1 MVKRICIDCKEELD
15 SSKFNFRKFK
25 TKIDFKTRCKE
36 CYKTHHTKV
45 MENRRNTF
53 ELRVR
58 ERELD
63 LLRRQKN
70 PEKEILRRAKK
81 RAARENLPF
90 NIELSDIIIPEKCPI
105 LNIPLKLNF
114 ISAGD
119 DSPSL
124 DKIDPLKGYVKG
136 NVKVISRL
144 ANIMKAHASIE
155 QIILF
160 TENIKKYLSPV

>member
-1 MVKRICIDCKEELD
+1 MVTRICIDCKEELD

-25 TKIDFKTRCKE
+25 TRIDFKTRCKK
-36 CYKTHHTKV
+36 CHKIHHYEV
-45 MENRRNTF
+45 MKKRRETF

-63 LLRRQKN
+63 LIRRQKN

-81 RAARENLPF
+81 RALKENLPF
-90 NIELSDIIIPEKCPI
+90 NLELSDIIIPKNCPI
-105 LNIPLKLNF
+105 LNIPLKLNS

-144 ANIMKAHASIE
+144 ANIMKAHASVE
-155 QIILF
+155 QLMLF
-160 TENIKKYLSPV
+160 RKNIKKYLSPV